1 MDVENMEKI
10 MLHKPVTVLLLL
22 FIFFIHMKKY
32 VTCSICVYLEHNH

>member
-1 MDVENMEKI
+1 MDVKNMEKI
-10 MLHKPVTVLLLL
+10 MLQNIAVLLL